1 MGKATTK
8 EKKAAKAPEPTVAPD
23 SPAISPALPRGRII
37 SVHGAV
43 VDVQF
48 PRELPDIYTALY
60 VDNDERMMLEVFEHL
75 AGNVVRCLAMG
86 PTRGLRIGLLVENSG
101 SGMKVPVGEELL
113 GRIVNVFGKQV
124 DDGEEIVTKDAWA
137 IHRPSPVFTDI
148 KTNIEIIETGIKVLD
163 FFSPF
168 YKGGKI
174 GFFGGAGVGKTQLV
188 TEIIHN
194 TTMAHGTRS
203 VMCGVG
209 ERTREG
215 NELWLNLM
223 ETDVLKNVALVLGQ
237 MNESPAMRFR
247 TPLTAV
253 TIAEYL
259 RDSSQNDVLCFI
271 DNIFRF
277 IQAGMEVSTV
287 LGRIPSETGYQSTLA
302 SEMGEVQERI
312 VSTVVASITSVQAIY
327 VPADDFSDPAV
338 QAIFAHLDSTVVLSR
353 KIAQQKIFPAMD
365 ILASSATADR
375 DVVGEKHYLTMQQAL
390 RTLERYRSLQNII
403 AILGVDELSEGEKV
417 TVGRAKKVL
426 KFFAQ
431 PFFTAEKFT
440 NIPGKFT
447 KREDAVAGVEAILS
461 GVYDEMTDDVFLYV
475 GNVEEAVEK
484 WKAKGV
490 K

>member
-1 MGKATTK
+1 MPPKTPLK
-8 EKKAAKAPEPTVAPD
+8 SPEVER
-23 SPAISPALPRGRII
+23 PRGRI
-37 SVHGAV
+37 VAVKGAV

-48 PRELPDIYTALY
+48 PRELPEIYNALY
-60 VDNDERMMLEVFEHL
+60 VEIEGDLLLEVFEHL
-75 AGNVVRCLAMG
+75 PGSTVRCLAMG
-86 PTRGLRIGLLVENSG
+86 PTVGLRLGLLVKNSG
-101 SGMKVPVGEELL
+101 SGLQIPVGPELL
-113 GRIVNVFGKQV
+113 GRVVNVFGAAV
-124 DDGEEIVTKDAWA
+124 DDGTPIVTKESRP
-137 IHRPSPVFTDI
+137 IHTPSPVYTDI

-163 FFSPF
+163 FISPF

-194 TTMAHGTRS
+194 TTMEHGTRS

-215 NELWLNLM
+215 NELWLNLRD
-223 ETDVLKNVALVLGQ
+223 TDVLKNVALVLGQ

-259 RDSSQNDVLCFI
+259 RDSSKNDVLCFI

-277 IQAGMEVSTV
+277 IQAGMEVSGV

-302 SEMGEVQERI
+302 TEMGEVQERI
-312 VSTVVASITSVQAIY
+312 VSTSVAAITSVQAIY

-338 QAIFAHLDSTVVLSR
+338 QAIFAHLDSTVVLNR
-353 KIAQQKIFPAMD
+353 KIAQQKLFPAMD
-365 ILASSATADR
+365 ILASSSTADK
-375 DVVGEKHYLTMQQAL
+375 DVVGEKHYNVLQETMKI
-390 RTLERYRSLQNII
+390 LERYRSLQNII
-403 AILGVDELSEGEKV
+403 AILGEAELSEKEKV
-417 TVGRAKKVL
+417 TVSRAKKVL
-426 KFFAQ
+426 KFMTQ

-440 NIPGKFT
+440 NIPGKYT
-447 KREDAVAGVEAILS
+447 KREDGISGVEAILS
-461 GVYDEMTDDVFLYV
+461 GVYDEFTDDVFLYV
-475 GNVEEAVEK
+475 GTALEAEEK